1 VNYQGRIKGEGQR
14 KGEMTEWGKAEVNKQ
29 VGKSRGDFLTPKREV
44 LACDKT
50 EVSSEWVGWEVLL
63 RTIGLAKEIPCL
75 GKMDEVWSQC
85 QGSW

>member
-1 VNYQGRIKGEGQR
+1 MNYQGRIKGEGQR

-50 EVSSEWVGWEVLL
+50 E
-63 RTIGLAKEIPCL
+63 EIPCL